1 MIWSWEKKLY
11 QKTTRL
17 NFYIY
22 QSMTSRK
29 PTKVEKQWGHEV
41 WLANNKDEDYCGKIL
56 YIKEDCSTS
65 MHFHV
70 NKHESFYILEGKLQI
85 DILNTVTAKTHSK
98 TIKKG
103 EVFCMHRVTPHKL
116 IAKDGPVKFIETS
129 TYHEDS
135 DSYRVWK

>member
-1 MIWSWEKKLY
+1 MSLA
-11 QKTTRL
+11 
-17 NFYIY
+17 
-22 QSMTSRK
+22 K
-29 PTKVEKQWGHEV
+29 PTKIEKRWGYEI
-41 WLANNKDEDYCGKIL
+41 WLTNNQEEGYCGKIL
-56 YIKEDCSTS
+56 YIKEGCGTS

-85 DILNTVTAKTHSK
+85 DILNTATTKTHSK

-135 DSYRVWK
+135 DSYRVWI